1 MVSFHYLPSSEE
13 RNAAF
18 QLHRSSLLIILL
30 WIVQFILFFL
40 ICFYFCLCVWC
51 WPLKKKKNHHQQI
64 NLKPLA
70 TTQPAKTSTS
80 KAKTQP
86 TPLPKQPAPAT
97 FGGSNKKPMSLA
109 AGLVPAAPP
118 KRPAATTARPST
130 LPSKDAKPKV
140 SGHLSTLPGKSSPLW
155 VSDRLSLLPDSG
167 IKLLELGEVGKGD
180 LKIIWGPGCSHNIW
194 RPFRPCTFPC
204 PCLEAIL
211 HLLGFLFL
219 SPSPSCS
226 SRFEHLLASLPH
238 STPR

>member
-1 MVSFHYLPSSEE
+1 M
-13 RNAAF
+13 
-18 QLHRSSLLIILL
+18 
-30 WIVQFILFFL
+30 QFILLFNLFL
-40 ICFYFCLCVWC
+40 FLFVCLMLA
-51 WPLKKKKNHHQQI
+51 LKKKKKQQI

-140 SGHLSTLPGKSSPLW
+140 SGHLSTMPGKSSPLW
-155 VSDRLSLLPDSG
+155 VSNRSHCSQTV
-167 IKLLELGEVGKGD
+167 ESSCWNWGKRGKATWKSFGAHD
-180 LKIIWGPGCSHNIW
+180 AAITWKA
-194 RPFRPCTFPC
+194 FRPCTFPC
-204 PCLEAIL
+204 PCLQATL
-211 HLLGFLFL
+211 HLLGGVGGGSFLPTPPYSSCIWTLISQFVPLHTLSHIPFWYNSLIKFL
-219 SPSPSCS
+219 KFSSC
-226 SRFEHLLASLPH
+226 LSL
-238 STPR
+238 